1 MESKEPNGY
10 RSFREME
17 WLGWQ
22 RRAPHY
28 HDRLGQLTAQAI
40 VHILDA
46 VCAGPGMRL
55 LDICCGPGHACAQAA
70 PRGLTTVGV
79 DFAPA
84 MVNEALTLFP
94 NLDFRVGD
102 AEALAFP
109 DESFDAAVCPFGL
122 LHLAHP
128 ERGLSEAYRVI
139 KLGGAYAFTVWCTS
153 EKAQLFGLF
162 MDAVA
167 AQSDAMNA
175 LPAGPS
181 FFHFSDPATGADA
194 LARTGFRDVTVRELP
209 LVYEGPSID
218 EVLDWVREEHRA
230 HVSPLSS
237 AACRGERAHQVGD
250 RIESNRV
257 FDRRE
262 AAHPLLGHSVLWPQA
277 CPCLRRDRA
286 RSLAAHASA
295 GGCRVKFPRRGCA
308 VGFRRH
314 RDLPAEQPAWHSNWR
329 ELGNFN
335 RRILHVRLGS

>member
-1 MESKEPNGY
+1 MESEEPSGY

-22 RRAPHY
+22 QRAPHY
-28 HDRLGQLTAQAI
+28 NDRLGQLTAQAT
-40 VHILDA
+40 VHILNA

-55 LDICCGPGHACAQAA
+55 LDICCGPGHACARAA
-70 PRGLTTVGV
+70 ARELTTVGV

-84 MVNEALTLFP
+84 MVNQALALFP

-139 KLGGAYAFTVWCTS
+139 KPGGAYAFTAWCAP

-162 MDAVA
+162 MDAVVEE
-167 AQSDAMNA
+167 SDAMNS
-175 LPAGPS
+175 LPPGPS

-194 LARTGFRDVTVRELP
+194 LERTGFSDVTVRELP

-218 EVLDWVREEHRA
+218 EVLDWFEKSTVRA
-230 HVSPLSS
+230 S
-237 AACRGERAHQVGD
+237 ALYHLQPAEV
-250 RIESNRV
+250 
-257 FDRRE
+257 
-262 AAHPLLGHSVLWPQA
+262 
-277 CPCLRRDRA
+277 RA
-286 RSLAAHASA
+286 RIRSAIASKASKYMANGKLRIPCSAVLFSGRKPARAEDAIEQDRSRRMRARVAA
-295 GGCRVKFPRRGCA
+295 K
-308 VGFRRH
+308 
-314 RDLPAEQPAWHSNWR
+314 
-329 ELGNFN
+329 
-335 RRILHVRLGS
+335 